1 MNFQGLDTILW
12 PLGVYDPDTPL
23 HLPNMG
29 KMDIRKVKADQLTL
43 LACMPYTLSL
53 VSNLE
58 EETSGICV
66 GLFGHRYFIK

>member
-12 PLGVYDPDTPL
+12 PLRVYEPDQPPL
-23 HLPNMG
+23 STKHG

-43 LACMPYTLSL
+43 LACMPYTLCL

-58 EETSGICV
+58 EETSEVCV
-66 GLFGHRYFIK
+66 GHFGTRYFIQ